1 MAWFKLDPIT
11 RRRFQ
16 RFRKI
21 KRGYYSLVILLGA
34 IALSLLAPFL
44 AESRALLVL
53 YKGQVY
59 FPTFQYLSMATFGQ
73 MPPPGWSTGDLETEY
88 LRLQREWQAER
99 FLYDRDAVMADGDA
113 QKLAAVE
120 AKYPDRGNFV
130 IMPPIPWDPYVSD
143 FWYNEILNEIQV
155 LLMAGDRE
163 GAERIARRDRLNDLA
178 DLIYSGE
185 IDAVLAD
192 RTRSPTGNLIG
203 LARGGTIPSLARLA
217 IVPPNPPDSL
227 RRHYLGTDSQG
238 RDVASRL
245 LYGFRIS
252 IFFALFLVL
261 IGQAIGTLIG
271 SLQGYLGGRF
281 DILSQ
286 RLIEILVSI
295 PFLYVVIILAALLTP
310 SFWLLVGIMAI
321 FQWISI
327 TFYMRTEMYREK
339 TREYCLA
346 AKSYGASH
354 LRIIFR
360 HLLPNC
366 LTPLVTFTPFAVVGA
381 IFALTGLDYLGYG
394 LPAPTPSWGQLL
406 DQALLTENRDKLWLT
421 LAPFGAIA
429 VTLVLVV
436 FIGES
441 VREAF
446 DPKQYAKYE

>member
-1 MAWFKLDPIT
+1 MAWIKLDPIT

-21 KRGYYSLVILLGA
+21 KRGYYSFVILVAA
-34 IALSLLAPFL
+34 IVLSIFAPFL
-44 AESRALLVL
+44 AESRALLVI
-53 YKGQVY
+53 YNGQVF
-59 FPTFQYLSMATFGQ
+59 FPTFQYLSMSTFRQ
-73 MPPPGWSTGDLETEY
+73 SPPVGWSTADLETEY
-88 LRLQREWQAER
+88 LRLQRDWQIER
-99 FLYDRDAVMADGDA
+99 FYYEREAAQAAGDA
-113 QKLAAVE
+113 QQLAALDP
-120 AKYPDRGNFV
+120 KYPNRGNYV
-130 IMPPIPWDPYVSD
+130 IMPLIPWDPYVSD
-143 FWYNEILNEIQV
+143 FWYNEILNELQA
-155 LLMAGDRE
+155 LLSAGDLA
-163 GAERIARRDRLNDLA
+163 GAGRIARRDGLNELS
-178 DLIYSGE
+178 DLIESGE
-185 IDAVLAD
+185 ITAVLAD
-192 RTRSPTGNLIG
+192 RTRSPTGNLVG
-203 LARGGTIPSLARLA
+203 LARSGTMPSLARLA
-217 IVPPNPPDSL
+217 VVPPNPPHAA
-227 RRHYLGTDSQG
+227 REHYLGTDSQG

-261 IGQAIGTLIG
+261 IGQAVGTLIG

-286 RLIEILVSI
+286 RFIEILMSI

-310 SFWLLVGIMAI
+310 SFWLLVGIMAL

-394 LPAPTPSWGQLL
+394 LAAPTPSWGQLL
-406 DQALLTENRDKLWLT
+406 DQALLPENRDKLWLT
-421 LAPFGAIA
+421 LAPFSAIA
-429 VTLVLVV
+429 ITLILVV

>member
-11 RRRFQ
+11 KRRFQ
-16 RFRKI
+16 RFRRI
-21 KRGYYSLVILLGA
+21 KRGYYSLLALLVA
-34 IALSLLAPFL
+34 IALSVIAPFL

-53 YKGQVY
+53 YNGQVY
-59 FPTFQYLSMATFGQ
+59 FPTFQFLSMGAFGQ
-73 MPPPGWSTGDLETEY
+73 MPPPGWATGDIETEY

-99 FLYDRDAVMADGDA
+99 FLYERDAAMAGGDT
-113 QKLAAVE
+113 QKLAALAE
-120 AKYPDRGNFV
+120 KFPNRGNFV
-130 IMPPIPWDPYVSD
+130 IMPPIPWDPYQSD
-143 FWYNEILNEIQV
+143 FWYNEILNEIQT
-155 LLMAGDRE
+155 LLTAGDRE
-163 GAERIARRDRLNDLA
+163 GAERITRRDRLNELG

-192 RTRSPTGNLIG
+192 RMRAPAGNLVS
-203 LARGGTIPSLARLA
+203 LARGGTMPSLAGLA
-217 IVPPNPPDSL
+217 VVPPNPPDSL

-252 IFFALFLVL
+252 IFFALFLVF

-286 RLIEILVSI
+286 RFIEILVSI

-310 SFWLLVGIMAI
+310 SFWLLVAIMAI

-354 LRIIFR
+354 WRIIFR

-406 DQALLTENRDKLWLT
+406 DQALLPENRDKLWLT
-421 LAPFGAIA
+421 LAPFSAIA